1 MSKKVVRILS
11 IDGGGIRGLI
21 PAIILD
27 EVERRTAQIEIQVAE
42 NENRDPDVRRD
53 ENGAFIPT
61 SELFDLIAGTSTGG
75 ILALGLT
82 MPNDVTVPPAERQ
95 PAYTAQALAALY
107 REEGNRIFSR
117 SIWHKIRSLGGQ
129 VEEKYPSDGIE
140 EVLGERFRGTRLEHA
155 LTDVLIP
162 SYDLENQWPRFFKSV
177 WAQGDPSENFL
188 MRDVARATSAAPTYF
203 EPHRFKGQEPAE
215 ASINGHLVV
224 DGGVFANH
232 PAMCAFAE
240 ARMMHQDAEI
250 LLVSL
255 GTGELTRSEE
265 FEDAEDWGLLSW
277 VRPLFRI
284 IFDGASDTVN
294 YQLLHLLPETE
305 LGRAYYRFQRSLLP
319 GKRVSHGKRSPHPEN
334 PGNPDSDRRRWTGT
348 VPIHTIPGRARL
360 QSAPTGDLPGI

>member
-27 EVERRTAQIEIQVAE
+27 EIERRTAQIEIQAAE
-42 NENRDPDVRRD
+42 NENREANVRQD
-53 ENGAFIPT
+53 ENGEFIPT

-75 ILALGLT
+75 IIALGLT
-82 MPNDVTVPPAERQ
+82 MPDDVTVPPADRQ

-107 REEGNRIFSR
+107 REEGDRIFSR
-117 SIWHKIRSLGGQ
+117 SIWHKIRSLGGAA
-129 VEEKYPSDGIE
+129 EEKYPSKGIE
-140 EVLGERFRGTRLEHA
+140 EVLRERFRETRLEHA

-162 SYDLENQWPRFFKSV
+162 SYDLENQWARFFKSV
-177 WAQGDPSENFL
+177 WAQGNPLENFL

-203 EPHRFKGQEPAE
+203 EPHRFEGEEPAE
-215 ASINGHLVV
+215 AGLDGHLVV

-232 PAMCAFAE
+232 PAMCAFAD
-240 ARMMHQDAEI
+240 ARRMHRDAEI

-265 FEDAEDWGLLSW
+265 FEEAEDWGALSW

-294 YQLLHLLPETE
+294 YQLRQLLPGAEDE
-305 LGRAYYRFQRSLLP
+305 PDYYRFQPTLDR
-319 GKRVSHGKRSPHPEN
+319 G
-334 PGNPDSDRRRWTGT
+334 SDDMDDASQTNLFVLESVVNEFITEHTDELDALCQRLHQEWLERE
-348 VPIHTIPGRARL
+348 VP
-360 QSAPTGDLPGI
+360 

>member
-27 EVERRTAQIEIQVAE
+27 EVERRTAQIEIQAAE
-42 NENRDPDVRRD
+42 NENRDPDVRQD
-53 ENGAFIPT
+53 ENGKFIPT
-61 SELFDLIAGTSTGG
+61 FELFDLIAGTSTGG

-82 MPNDVTVPPAERQ
+82 MPNDPTAERQ

-117 SIWHKIRSLGGQ
+117 SIWHRIRSLGGN
-129 VEEKYPSDGIE
+129 VEEKYRSDGIE
-140 EVLGERFRGTRLEHA
+140 EVLEERFQGTRLEHA

-177 WAQGDPSENFL
+177 WAQGNPLENFL

-203 EPHRFKGQEPAE
+203 EPHRFEGQEQAE

-224 DGGVFANH
+224 DGGIFANH
-232 PAMCAFAE
+232 PAMCALAE
-240 ARMMHQDAEI
+240 ARSIHRDAKI
-250 LLVSL
+250 LLISL
-255 GTGELTRSEE
+255 GTGELTRTEE
-265 FEDAEDWGLLSW
+265 FEDAEDWGALSW

-284 IFDGASDTVN
+284 IFDGASDTVD
-294 YQLLHLLPETE
+294 YQLRQLLPGTE
-305 LGRAYYRFQRSLLP
+305 AEQAYYRFQPTLNR
-319 GKRVSHGKRSPHPEN
+319 G
-334 PGNPDSDRRRWTGT
+334 SDDMDDASETNLFVLESVVNEFIEERTDELDGLCQRLHEEWLERE
-348 VPIHTIPGRARL
+348 VP
-360 QSAPTGDLPGI
+360 